1 MNTHSASTFKTL
13 TLLCT
18 ISLSSLSFAAAP
30 APQARPSLEDQ
41 LAILEAMEDTEIVC
55 KVLPQS
61 QDDAEQSLADVKR
74 IFQDQNSACVKDL
87 RKHQAQYIRLT
98 HQWWAINKEIEGCGD
113 HARRNRLQAQQREL
127 EAKYVVSSAES
138 QKYADSLIWGNMV
151 PLDAYNYKA
160 RQSNVFRRHASFL
173 LAQKEKAEK
182 EKIQLQQRDIQWLQK
197 EAQSQIREQA
207 LLAQLKGYQRLEDG
221 PQIEGVPNVPG
232 GPKQVIKRRGS
243 F

>member
-1 MNTHSASTFKTL
+1 MHTHSASTFKAL

-18 ISLSSLSFAAAP
+18 ILLSSLSFAAAP

-41 LAILEAMEDTEIVC
+41 LAILEAMDDAEIVC
-55 KVLPQS
+55 RVMPAS
-61 QDDAEQSLADVKR
+61 QDQAEQKLAINKR
-74 IFQDQNSACVKDL
+74 TFQEQDNACAKGL
-87 RKHQAQYIRLT
+87 TKHQAKYMRLS
-98 HQWWAINKEIEGCGD
+98 HQWWALEKEIDGCGD
-113 HARRNRLQAQQREL
+113 NARRNHLQAKQREIT
-127 EAKYVVSSAES
+127 AKHAVSVAES
-138 QKYADSLIWGNMV
+138 QKYADSLNSGNMIL
-151 PLDAYNYKA
+151 LDAYNYKVY
-160 RQSNVFRRHASFL
+160 QSCVFQSHASFL

-182 EKIQLQQRDIQWLQK
+182 EKIQLQQEK
-197 EAQSQIREQA
+197 QA

>member
-1 MNTHSASTFKTL
+1 MNTHTLFKTL

-113 HARRNRLQAQQREL
+113 HERRNHLQAQQDEIS
-127 EAKYVVSSAES
+127 AKYAISDAES
-138 QKYADSLIWGNMV
+138 QKYADSLRSGNMV
-151 PLDAYNYKA
+151 PLDAYNYQIQ
-160 RQSNVFRRHASFL
+160 QSNVFRSHASL
-173 LAQKEKAEK
+173 MLAQKEKAEK
-182 EKIQLQQRDIQWLQK
+182 EKMQFQQEK
-197 EAQSQIREQA
+197 AQSQIREQA
-207 LLAQLKGYQRLEDG
+207 LLAENQNLRNFNDG
-221 PQIEGVPNVPG
+221 PQMEGVPNVPG